1 VARNTD
7 GEIIM
12 AINVNGPGNRGS
24 IQLDSSSS
32 TQRASPRTDFG
43 TQVRNGIAA
52 GAGTAGSALGVAAP
66 FVPGAAVVS
75 AAVTGAAG
83 SVGGSGGGFGAGG
96 GAPGG
101 VAGVGGGGE
110 QIPFTGPGLN
120 TPQGGAGGAGGAPG
134 GSQQD
139 LLNQT
144 KGMQEMMAS
153 FNLQYLQLQE
163 KMQAENRS
171 FSTVSNVMK
180 TKHDTAKSSISNVR

>member
-1 VARNTD
+1 MSNIPVT
-7 GEIIM
+7 
-12 AINVNGPGNRGS
+12 GPGNRGS
-24 IQLDSSSS
+24 ITLDSGAS
-32 TQRASPRTDFG
+32 TVRQSPRTDFG

-52 GAGTAGSALGVAAP
+52 GGGAAGQAIGVAAP

-83 SVGGSGGGFGAGG
+83 GVGGQGGFGGQAGGPVGAANVGVDGVPVGGSF
-96 GAPGG
+96 
-101 VAGVGGGGE
+101 
-110 QIPFTGPGLN
+110 LN
-120 TPQGGAGGAGGAPG
+120 AQQGGGAGGAAP

-144 KGMQEMMAS
+144 KGMQEMAQS

>member
-1 VARNTD
+1 
-7 GEIIM
+7 M
-12 AINVNGPGNRGS
+12 SSINVTGSGNRGS
-24 IQLDSSSS
+24 IQLDSNS
-32 TQRASPRTDFG
+32 TTVRQSPRTDFG

-52 GAGTAGSALGVAAP
+52 GGGAAGQAIGVAAP

-83 SVGGSGGGFGAGG
+83 GVGGNGGGFGNGY
-96 GAPGG
+96 GG
-101 VAGVGGGGE
+101 VAGATTVGSDGIPVGGS
-110 QIPFTGPGLN
+110 FLN
-120 TPQGGAGGAGGAPG
+120 SQQGAGTGGAAP

-144 KGMQEMMAS
+144 KGMQEMAQS

-163 KMQAENRS
+163 KMQSENRS

>member
-1 VARNTD
+1 MGN
-7 GEIIM
+7 
-12 AINVNGPGNRGS
+12 INVTGSGQRGS
-24 IQLDSSSS
+24 IQLDNSS
-32 TQRASPRTDFG
+32 TTVRQSPRTDFG
-43 TQVRNGIAA
+43 TQVRNGVAAGGGAAA
-52 GAGTAGSALGVAAP
+52 GAIGVAAP

-75 AAVTGAAG
+75 AAVSGAAG
-83 SVGGSGGGFGAGG
+83 
-96 GAPGG
+96 
-101 VAGVGGGGE
+101 GVGGGGFGG
-110 QIPFTGPGLN
+110 QGAGTA
-120 TPQGGAGGAGGAPG
+120 GGAPPGGAQVGADGIPVGGSFLNAGGTGGGQASGGAGGAP

-144 KGMQEMMAS
+144 KGMQEMAQS